1 MGQYPVIFITLKDVD
16 GNSFEEAYRNFAQIV
31 SGVASDYKYLFNSIN
46 LDELDKDKLSKTIDV
61 SFLIQLE
68 NSDYLTSSLRTLANV
83 LYKEYNKHPILLID
97 EYDVPLARASFHDS
111 QNSKLYKD
119 DKNFVAD
126 YHKRMVT
133 LMSAFLGLLKDE
145 DTLSKTIITGCLK
158 VAKNDIFTGVNNF
171 KVNTV
176 ISEKEELT
184 GCIGFT
190 KEETYKFLKDYK
202 MDNWAKKV
210 KEYYDGYKF
219 YDKEMFCPWDVINFI
234 EDSYKKNLKGTL
246 DLSNIQNY
254 WSGSTSSP
262 DTKLN
267 RLEQEK
273 LDEDIVIK
281 ALKAHK
287 LL

>member
-1 MGQYPVIFITLKDVD
+1 MLRNIF
-16 GNSFEEAYRNFAQIV
+16 G
-31 SGVASDYKYLFNSIN
+31 
-46 LDELDKDKLSKTIDV
+46 
-61 SFLIQLE
+61 
-68 NSDYLTSSLRTLANV
+68 SSLHADLR
-83 LYKEYNKHPILLID
+83 
-97 EYDVPLARASFHDS
+97 SF
-111 QNSKLYKD
+111 
-119 DKNFVAD
+119 
-126 YHKRMVT
+126 KR
-133 LMSAFLGLLKDE
+133 
-145 DTLSKTIITGCLK
+145 LST
-158 VAKNDIFTGVNNF
+158 
-171 KVNTV
+171 
-176 ISEKEELT
+176 
-184 GCIGFT
+184 
-190 KEETYKFLKDYK
+190 
-202 MDNWAKKV
+202 V